1 MAVLKQGCKLSMDG
15 KGAWRD
21 NVFVEQLWR
30 SLKYERVYVMAYDSM
45 GAARPNIAQYFDWQ
59 RLLRMKFSKRSE
71 LPRRDKSVP
80 FAIRSQST
88 EKSGFAVGITGATC
102 AVLFSPFSGL
112 CKNPV
117 CQRATSYFACIFVKG
132 VAKNPRPGAK
142 PVDQQMLASAVMIKT
157 WLGCIPD
164 GYC

>member
-1 MAVLKQGCKLSMDG
+1 MDG

-88 EKSGFAVGITGATC
+88 
-102 AVLFSPFSGL
+102 
-112 CKNPV
+112 
-117 CQRATSYFACIFVKG
+117 
-132 VAKNPRPGAK
+132 
-142 PVDQQMLASAVMIKT
+142 
-157 WLGCIPD
+157 
-164 GYC
+164 